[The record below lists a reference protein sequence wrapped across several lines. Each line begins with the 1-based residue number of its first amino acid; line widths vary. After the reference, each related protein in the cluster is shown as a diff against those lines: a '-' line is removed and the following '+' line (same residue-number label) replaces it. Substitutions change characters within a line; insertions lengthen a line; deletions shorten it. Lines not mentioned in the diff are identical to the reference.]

1 MLRGESNHSMLTRD
15 PYGMGI
21 EPNMS
26 HQAIAITVIPN
37 AKHQFL
43 KNNHLTTIFIIYWFD
58 IFATKLYSKKRIKKL
73 LLYHHLPDIPFYNL
87 LILVLLELKGVLML
101 WVKFMN
107 WLEQFGSWLLVG
119 VFIAALVVLIGL
131 IIWKVQERITAVVL
145 TTLTCILCFIPLISS
160 INILVESKIKGTAI
174 SEKKAELKAIEL
186 QVENEIIKKQ
196 NLELQNESLYKD
208 IQIKNLDDEIDLLK
222 NTQLSMN
229 NLNRICEMAL
239 LETQLKQTDVRKH
252 VLDSE
257 KGIIADRVENEI
269 LVVTTHDINAKFGVD
284 LKQVLVR
291 EGKDN
296 QLIISGIKSKYIG
309 SDRNISDVKISE
321 IREIKYKNDLI
332 SNKSVLYDK
341 ANIQRA
347 NNYAQLYETEYQKRL
362 SDGLESNFLD
372 EAVVKLSQNFISVIL
387 APLKKEISFEN
398 NSTEEGVP
406 IFDYLN
412 SEIEAKQ
419 KEKIRI
425 QEERNN

>member
-1 MLRGESNHSMLTRD
+1 
-15 PYGMGI
+15 
-21 EPNMS
+21 
-26 HQAIAITVIPN
+26 
-37 AKHQFL
+37 
-43 KNNHLTTIFIIYWFD
+43 
-58 IFATKLYSKKRIKKL
+58 
-73 LLYHHLPDIPFYNL
+73 
-87 LILVLLELKGVLML
+87 ML
-101 WVKFMN
+101 WVKFTN

-131 IIWKVQERITAVVL
+131 IIWKVHERITAIVL
-145 TTLTCILCFIPLISS
+145 ATLSSILCLIPLISS

-186 QVENEIIKKQ
+186 QVENEMIKKQ

-222 NTQLSMN
+222 STQLSMN
-229 NLNRICEMAL
+229 NLNKICEMAL
-239 LETQLKQTDVRKH
+239 LETKLKSTDVRKEI
-252 VLDSE
+252 LNSD
-257 KGIIADRVENEI
+257 KGIIADRVENEA
-269 LVVTTHDINAKFGVD
+269 LVITTHDINAKFGVD

-291 EGKDN
+291 EGENN

-309 SDRNISDVKISE
+309 SDKNISDVKVCE

-347 NNYAQLYETEYQKRL
+347 NNYAQLYETEYQERL

-387 APLKKEISFEN
+387 APLKREISFEN
-398 NSTEEGVP
+398 DSTENGVP

>member
-1 MLRGESNHSMLTRD
+1 
-15 PYGMGI
+15 
-21 EPNMS
+21 
-26 HQAIAITVIPN
+26 
-37 AKHQFL
+37 
-43 KNNHLTTIFIIYWFD
+43 
-58 IFATKLYSKKRIKKL
+58 
-73 LLYHHLPDIPFYNL
+73 
-87 LILVLLELKGVLML
+87 ML

-321 IREIKYKNDLI
+321 IREIKYKNGLI

>member
-1 MLRGESNHSMLTRD
+1 
-15 PYGMGI
+15 
-21 EPNMS
+21 
-26 HQAIAITVIPN
+26 
-37 AKHQFL
+37 
-43 KNNHLTTIFIIYWFD
+43 
-58 IFATKLYSKKRIKKL
+58 
-73 LLYHHLPDIPFYNL
+73 
-87 LILVLLELKGVLML
+87 ML
-101 WVKFMN
+101 WVKFTN

-131 IIWKVQERITAVVL
+131 IIWKVHERITAIVL
-145 TTLTCILCFIPLISS
+145 ATLSSILCLIPLISS

-186 QVENEIIKKQ
+186 QVENEMIKKQ

-222 NTQLSMN
+222 STQLSMN
-229 NLNRICEMAL
+229 NLNKICEMAL
-239 LETQLKQTDVRKH
+239 LETKLKSTDVRKEI
-252 VLDSE
+252 LNSD
-257 KGIIADRVENEI
+257 KGIIADRVENEA
-269 LVVTTHDINAKFGVD
+269 LVITTHDINAKFGVD

-291 EGKDN
+291 EGEDN

-332 SNKSVLYDK
+332 SNKTVLYDK

-398 NSTEEGVP
+398 DSTENGVP

-419 KEKIRI
+419 KEKIRL